1 MNCIKNRKNKENY
14 KVIKIWKINFKN
26 VLTNMGSICIMKS
39 TKETKKPLLQRK
51 SEKEVLD
58 EKENFKKNQIFKEV
72 NHNRKEGTVHL
83 TVKVVL
89 FIFHKDLKTISC

>member
-1 MNCIKNRKNKENY
+1 MSWTWGCRRQNIRNK
-14 KVIKIWKINFKN
+14 IKITKNEKN
-26 VLTNMGSICIMKS
+26 VLTNVASICIMKS

-83 TVKVVL
+83 TVKIVL
-89 FIFHKDLKTISC
+89 FIFYKDLKTISC